1 MSGMHASRTLSCAN
15 NGAAENKRPD
25 AATMRVVLSI
35 FIFHLP
41 QPIRRIILALIVPK
55 YICNHFCLLRP
66 CRFAAKIGVMAN
78 ISHKMTARRTAQH
91 ADGRRERSRSSR
103 SKIVAALLDL
113 VGKGDVA
120 PSAARV
126 AEVAGVGLR
135 SVFRH
140 FDDMDELYRE
150 MGEVIEAQVMPI
162 ILQPPSGATWREKLF
177 DIADRRAMV
186 FETILPYRISG
197 NLKRFQSPYLMQDY
211 RRMLR
216 LESDTIESYL
226 PVMVKADVVG
236 THGLN
241 VILSFQTWR
250 LLRHDQELTV
260 DEAKAVVRRLLGDA
274 MAGMPED

>member
-1 MSGMHASRTLSCAN
+1 MHASRTVFCADS
-15 NGAAENKRPD
+15 GAAENRRP
-25 AATMRVVLSI
+25 AAAKMSVFFDI
-35 FIFHLP
+35 FSFIPVQH
-41 QPIRRIILALIVPK
+41 RILILLALIVPK
-55 YICNHFCLLRP
+55 YICNRFCRLRQRP
-66 CRFAAKIGVMAN
+66 FAAKHGGMTTV
-78 ISHKMTARRTAQH
+78 SHKMTSRAEAPL

-103 SKIVAALLDL
+103 SKIVAAMLDL

-162 ILQPPSGATWREKLF
+162 ILQPPTGATWREKLF
-177 DIADRRAMV
+177 DIANRRAMV
-186 FETILPYRISG
+186 FETILPYRISA

-216 LESDTIESYL
+216 LESDTIGSYL
-226 PVMVKADVVG
+226 PATVKADVAG
-236 THGLN
+236 AHGLN

-250 LLRHDQELTV
+250 LLRHDQELPV
-260 DEAKAVVRRLLGDA
+260 DDAKAVVRRLLGDA
-274 MAGMPED
+274 MAGMAED

>member
-1 MSGMHASRTLSCAN
+1 M
-15 NGAAENKRPD
+15 
-25 AATMRVVLSI
+25 
-35 FIFHLP
+35 
-41 QPIRRIILALIVPK
+41 ALIVPK
-55 YICNHFCLLRP
+55 YICNRFCRLRQSL
-66 CRFAAKIGVMAN
+66 FAAKQVGMTNV
-78 ISHKMTARRTAQH
+78 SHKMTSYSETPL

-103 SKIVAALLDL
+103 SKIVAAMVDL

-162 ILQPPSGATWREKLF
+162 ILQSPTGATWQEKLF
-177 DIADRRAMV
+177 VIADRRAMV
-186 FETILPYRISG
+186 FETILPYRISA
-197 NLKRFQSPYLMQDY
+197 NLKRFQSSYLMQDY

-216 LESDTIESYL
+216 LESDTIEVHL
-226 PVMVKADVVG
+226 PVAVKADVAG
-236 THGLN
+236 ARGLN

-250 LLRHDQELTV
+250 LLRHDQELPFE
-260 DEAKAVVRRLLGDA
+260 DAKAVVRRLLSDA
-274 MAGMPED
+274 LAGMPED

>member
-1 MSGMHASRTLSCAN
+1 ML
-15 NGAAENKRPD
+15 
-25 AATMRVVLSI
+25 
-35 FIFHLP
+35 
-41 QPIRRIILALIVPK
+41 LALIVPK
-55 YICNHFCLLRP
+55 YICNRFCRLR
-66 CRFAAKIGVMAN
+66 RRLFAAKQGSMTNV
-78 ISHKMTARRTAQH
+78 SYKMTSRSEVPLT
-91 ADGRRERSRSSR
+91 DGRRERSRSSR
-103 SKIVAALLDL
+103 SKIVAAMLDL

-162 ILQPPSGATWREKLF
+162 ILQPPTGATWLEKLF

-186 FETILPYRISG
+186 FETILPYRISA

-216 LESDTIESYL
+216 LESDTIGSYL
-226 PVMVKADVVG
+226 PATVKADVAG

-250 LLRHDQELTV
+250 LLRHDQELPFE
-260 DEAKAVVRRLLGDA
+260 DAKSVVRRLLGDA
-274 MAGMPED
+274 MVGMPED